1 MDEILKDRILQGDLD
16 AYGEIVRRYQGML
29 MSYALRR
36 LSDWSLAEEVVQL
49 TFIRSHQKLEEF
61 DSEKDF
67 GVWLCVTCKY
77 LIMTEL
83 EKRRRET
90 SNKTKYRDELELELL
105 NTSIA
110 PSESEPG
117 AELSALKLC
126 ISKLKS
132 EAASL
137 VEFRYFGNKSCQE
150 IANEK
155 GRTITWVTSNLSRV
169 RKSLRT
175 CLESQSNPSPQA

>member
-1 MDEILKDRILQGDLD
+1 MDEILKNRILQGDLD
-16 AYGEIVRRYQGML
+16 AYGEVVRKYQGML

-36 LSDWSLAEEVVQL
+36 LIDWSEAEEVVQL

-61 DSEKDF
+61 DHEKDF
-67 GVWLCVTCKY
+67 GIWLCVTCKY

-105 NTSIA
+105 SATPT

-117 AELSALKLC
+117 DEFPALKLC

-137 VEFRYFGNKSCQE
+137 VEYRYFGNKSCQQ

-155 GRTITWVTSNLSRV
+155 GRSITWVTSNLSRV
-169 RKSLRT
+169 RKLLRT
-175 CLESQSNPSPQA
+175 CLESQTNPSQQA